1 QDQLQAAVDT
11 AYAGREEVNGVEQMR
26 HLERMVLLQM
36 VDTLWK
42 EHLLQMDHLKEGIGL
57 RGYGQ
62 KNPLQEYKREGY
74 NLFAGLMQAINQHT
88 VANLMRIQL
97 VREDELARMEEEQ
110 RIARERQLEE
120 AKRLNNQAEEA
131 TKNKPVKRGEEKI
144 GRNAPCP
151 CGSGKKYKRCCGR
164 QVA

>member
-1 QDQLQAAVDT
+1 MDA
-11 AYAGREEVNGVEQMR
+11 AYAQREEANGVDQMR

-36 VDTLWK
+36 VDALWK

-74 NLFAGLMQAINQHT
+74 NLFMSMVEAVRLHT
-88 VANLMRIQL
+88 VANLMRIQ
-97 VREDELARMEEEQ
+97 VVQEDELARLEEERRQ
-110 RIARERQLEE
+110 AREQQLEE
-120 AKRLNNQAEEA
+120 AKRLSRAQEEEKSA
-131 TKNKPVKRGEEKI
+131 NVPAQREGDKI

-151 CGSGKKYKRCCGR
+151 CGSGKKYKKCCG
-164 QVA
+164 QYE

>member
-1 QDQLQAAVDT
+1 MDT
-11 AYAGREEVNGVEQMR
+11 AYAGREEVNGEEQMR

-42 EHLLQMDHLKEGIGL
+42 DHLLQMDHLKEGIGL

-74 NLFAGLMQAINQHT
+74 NLFAGLIQAINQNT
-88 VANLMRIQL
+88 VGNLMRIQL
-97 VREDELARMEEEQ
+97 LSEDELARMQEEQ
-110 RIARERQLEE
+110 RLAQERQLEA
-120 AKRLNNQAEEA
+120 AKRVENEAQEEVAKNQ
-131 TKNKPVKRGEEKI
+131 PVQREEEKI

-151 CGSGKKYKRCCGR
+151 CGSGKKYKKCCGS
-164 QVA
+164 QVV